1 MMDTHHLLLET
12 PSGNLPQIMQYINGD
27 AARFTDSSTPRPQ
40 DPSSR
45 ISAAGCRRAFR
56 IQSVTYNLN
65 IYETKAIAILKV
77 KICA

>member
-1 MMDTHHLLLET
+1 MEC
-12 PSGNLPQIMQYINGD
+12 P
-27 AARFTDSSTPRPQ
+27 AASYGYQSEVILTRFTDPSTPRPR

-56 IQSVTYNLN
+56 IQNVTYNLN